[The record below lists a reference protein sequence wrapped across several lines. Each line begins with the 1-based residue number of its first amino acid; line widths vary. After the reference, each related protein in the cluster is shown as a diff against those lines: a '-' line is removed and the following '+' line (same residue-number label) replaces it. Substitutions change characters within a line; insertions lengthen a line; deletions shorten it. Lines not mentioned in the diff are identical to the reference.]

1 MKQNN
6 IINIK
11 NSAEDFLTEFLR
23 SSARK
28 MLQEAIEYEV
38 NEFIEQNKVKRL
50 ESGKQRVV
58 RNGYLPE
65 RNIQTGIGSIE
76 LKVPRIRDR
85 NASSDKVEFYL
96 SWIPKYMRRTPTLE
110 SMIPLLY
117 LKGISSNN
125 FQSILE
131 PILGPKAA
139 NLSPSVISKMK
150 NSWFSEYEAFTKKEI
165 INKKYV
171 YWWVDGIYL
180 SVRNEDQKSC
190 VLVIIGADE
199 SGRKELVALV
209 DGFKE
214 STESWSNVLRDL
226 KERGLEKAPN
236 LAIGDGALGFW
247 AALSRIYPET
257 KHQRCWVHKTRN
269 VIDKL
274 PKALQSKA
282 KYDLKQI
289 YYADT
294 RNNAQ
299 TAYNKFI
306 KDYGIKYP
314 KVALCLEKDKDNL
327 LSFYDFPAEHWQ
339 SIRTTNPIESS
350 FASVRHRTKCSKGCF
365 SRETILA
372 TVFKLLKEAEKR
384 WLRLVGQNR
393 FCDIINLVPF
403 IDGKAQLLVEQ
414 NKQTIAA

>member
-11 NSAEDFLTEFLR
+11 NPAEDFLTEFLR

-226 KERGLEKAPN
+226 KERRLEKAPN